1 MFVCPPA
8 FFPGNL
14 FSLCCVVFR
23 NYVPVWHLS
32 AVRASCL
39 FVQCVREP
47 SCFVRVCS
55 GILLRHPSSLFV
67 TFVRNML
74 TFRSSV
80 LEFCSRLTSDWL
92 VCSCSLFVCLHALL
106 GFVRVYCS
114 DSRSVCSLRLLGT
127 FRSFACLFRNFVHV

>member
-1 MFVCPPA
+1 MFGGLPA
-8 FFPGNL
+8 L
-14 FSLCCVVFR
+14 FRKFVSVVAVVFR
-23 NYVPVWHLS
+23 NSVPVWHLS
-32 AVRASCL
+32 AVRASCF
-39 FVQCVREP
+39 FVQFVREP

-55 GILLRHPSSLFV
+55 GILFRHPSSSFV

-80 LEFCSRLTSDWL
+80 PEFCSRLTYDWL

-114 DSRSVCSLRLLGT
+114 DSRSVCSLRLFGI
-127 FRSFACLFRNFVHV
+127 FRSFASLFRNFVHV